1 MNKRC
6 EVPIDLLPEYLE
18 LSILN
23 NRDKIEMGYSPRAL
37 ELTGDTSVGKTTS
50 VYEVSKSLNIPVF
63 RLQLATNESPMDVNG
78 IPITKYEFES
88 NTNETAWYT
97 KEMFQL
103 LLDNEYK
110 FTGNVCT
117 VNSPPETIVEMCK
130 TEEAILL
137 IDDWTRANPLVTTGI
152 MELINEGKHEK
163 WGKLPKYLHVI
174 LTSNPDENGN
184 KVTYIDTAEKSR
196 MDTIY
201 VTFNINSF
209 CVKYLSSP
217 ELVYLD
223 MYVRQEDPFKD
234 ILPREFIN
242 IIPIY
247 RLYLENK
254 RTETQFE
261 MSCKIHLGDVLGEGL
276 IRYLKNMKVPTIKE
290 LLEIENPE
298 EIIKTYTTYFGDGQQ
313 MNRIPLIT
321 VFTKDLEK
329 NYSGYTKK
337 ETIELNLTDKEAS
350 ILEYIVCKFVPKD
363 LQVHLAELWFN
374 KLNKDGLDCSL
385 RKKWYIDYNKDL
397 IQKPM
402 PNKFEIGYPY
412 LVKKDV
418 EDATD

>member
-201 VTFNINSF
+201 VTFNISSF
-209 CVKYLSSP
+209 CNKYLSSP

-418 EDATD
+418 ENATD